1 MTHFDLK
8 RNGHMK
14 RLLRRRP
21 SPAMLVALLALFV
34 AMGGSSYA
42 AVKISARDIQRGAVG
57 TRAVA
62 NGAIR
67 SADIRNATI
76 TGVDV
81 KDDSL
86 TNADIDNTKLSAL
99 TAKSADTA
107 AHATTATSATT
118 ATKATNATNA
128 DNAANAGKLD
138 GLDSADFTRPACTS
152 QTGAIK
158 GSVTIA
164 ASAAFSS
171 SFTAVPGY
179 NCSGQSVEARRQ
191 SMGRYDIRFNGSPST
206 TVVATPIV
214 AGFKTDQISVT
225 NTGPGQF
232 TIYVLD
238 PLPAPGAFVD
248 DSFTVIAP

>member
-1 MTHFDLK
+1 
-8 RNGHMK
+8 MK
-14 RLLRRRP
+14 RLLGRRP

-42 AVKISARDIQRGAVG
+42 AVKIGARDIQRGAVG
-57 TRAVA
+57 TRAIA
-62 NGAIR
+62 NNSIR
-67 SADIRNATI
+67 SGDIHNAAVSGI
-76 TGVDV
+76 DV

-86 TNADIDNTKLSAL
+86 TNADIDNTNLSAL

-107 AHATTATSATT
+107 ARATTATSATT
-118 ATKATNATNA
+118 ATKATNA
-128 DNAANAGKLD
+128 DDAANAGKLD
-138 GLDSADFTRPACTS
+138 GLDSTDFTRPTCTS
-152 QTGAIK
+152 QTGALK
-158 GSVTIA
+158 GAVTIA
-164 ASAAFSS
+164 ASAGFSS

-191 SMGRYDIRFNGSPST
+191 SMGRYDIRFNGSPVTS
-206 TVVATPIV
+206 VVATPIV

>member
-1 MTHFDLK
+1 
-8 RNGHMK
+8 MK

-76 TGVDV
+76 SGVDV

-107 AHATTATSATT
+107 ARATTATSATT
-118 ATKATNATNA
+118 ATKATNA
-128 DNAANAGKLD
+128 DDAANAGKLD
-138 GLDSADFTRPACTS
+138 GLDSTDFTRPACTS
-152 QTGAIK
+152 QTGALK
-158 GSVTIA
+158 GAVTIA
-164 ASAAFSS
+164 ASAGFSS

>member
-1 MTHFDLK
+1 
-8 RNGHMK
+8 MK
-14 RLLRRRP
+14 RLLARRP

-57 TRAVA
+57 TRAIA
-62 NGAIR
+62 NNSIR
-67 SADIRNATI
+67 SGDIHNATVAGI
-76 TGVDV
+76 DV

-86 TNADIDNTKLSAL
+86 TNADIDNTSLSAA

-107 AHATTATSATT
+107 TRANTAASATI
-118 ATKATNATNA
+118 ANSAKKADDAE
-128 DNAANAGKLD
+128 KLD

-152 QTGAIK
+152 QTGAFK
-158 GSVTIA
+158 GAVTIA
-164 ASAAFSS
+164 ASAGFSGT
-171 SFTAVPGY
+171 FTPVPGY
-179 NCSGQSVEARRQ
+179 NCSGESVEARRQ
-191 SMGRYDIRFNGSPST
+191 SMGRYDIRFNGSPVTS
-206 TVVATPIV
+206 VVATPIV

>member
-1 MTHFDLK
+1 MDFDL
-8 RNGHMK
+8 RGTPHMK
-14 RLLRRRP
+14 RLLSKRP
-21 SPAMLVALLALFV
+21 SPAMIVALVALFV

-42 AVKISARDIQRGAVG
+42 AVKISARDINKGAVG
-57 TRAVA
+57 TRAIA
-62 NGAIR
+62 NNSIR
-67 SADIRNATI
+67 SGDIHNATVSGI
-76 TGVDV
+76 DV

-86 TNADIDNTKLSAL
+86 TNADIDNTNLSAL

-107 AHATTATSATT
+107 AHATTASK
-118 ATKATNATNA
+118 ATKA

-152 QTGAIK
+152 QTGALK
-158 GSVTIA
+158 GAVTIP
-164 ASAAFSS
+164 ASAGFTS

-191 SMGRYDIRFNGSPST
+191 SMGRYDIRFNGSPVTS
-206 TVVATPIV
+206 VVATPIV
-214 AGFKTDQISVT
+214 AAFKTDQISVT

-238 PLPAPGAFVD
+238 PLPAPGAFAD